1 MTAKKKV
8 AEVPRMLSL
17 EATATYLGLT
27 IPELTNLLPELQ
39 DKGFPNPIP
48 TLGLWDRKVLDIWLD
63 RESGI
68 STKAYGFYPP
78 EPQKLNPAS
87 RTPSK
92 QILPSSNPTQNIG
105 YTVAECIDDYMR
117 WFRCHRRRVRE
128 TQYQINASILPK
140 FGHRLVSSLTVKEI
154 RKWHDDISKSPKS
167 IHAAFGEPR
176 RYGPPP
182 KTDEEKRKR
191 KNTAN
196 RDLSILKAALNMAYR
211 DGLVE
216 TDAGWRGAKQFRL
229 VEVSSAECLSVA
241 ECQQLLPHLSPDFR
255 ELVRGALFTGARFT
269 ELAQVTAGDFD
280 ERAGSIYLLPS
291 KNFSSRHVI
300 LTEEGST
307 FFRRMTHNLHKND
320 IVFRRADGS
329 QWLSS
334 DCSHRLKIPCQ
345 LAGLRHVTFHMFRH
359 TYASMLAM
367 SAVPIA
373 VIAKNLGHQ
382 STETCEKFYAH
393 FTKSYVADTIR
404 TNTPKLGIDDPVKG
418 DIRNGAVGIRTNDR
432 TATATIAP
440 QQIPVFSMRELR
452 QRATERGIVGRYEMS
467 KVQLMAALGL

>member
-8 AEVPRMLSL
+8 PEVPRMLSL
-17 EATATYLGLT
+17 DAVATYLGLS
-27 IPELTNLLPELQ
+27 ISEFTNLLPELQ
-39 DKGFPNPIP
+39 DRGFPNPAP
-48 TLGLWDRKVLDIWLD
+48 TLGLWDRKVLDLWLD
-63 RESGI
+63 KESGI
-68 STKAYGFYPP
+68 STRAYGFYPP
-78 EPQKLNPAS
+78 EPQKLNPNS
-87 RTPSK
+87 RTPK
-92 QILPSSNPTQNIG
+92 AQILPSSNQAKNQG

-117 WFRCHRRRVRE
+117 WFRSHRRRIRE

-154 RKWHDDISKSPKS
+154 RKWHEDISKSPKS
-167 IHAAFGEPR
+167 IHSAFGEPR

-211 DGLVE
+211 DGLIDSDV
-216 TDAGWRGAKQFRL
+216 GWRGAKQFRL
-229 VEVSSAECLSVA
+229 VEVSSAECLSVT

-280 ERAGSIYLLPS
+280 DRAGSIYLSPS

-300 LTEEGST
+300 LTAEGCA

-359 TYASMLAM
+359 TYASLLAM
-367 SAVPIA
+367 NRVPIA

-393 FTKSYVADTIR
+393 FTKNYVADTIR
-404 TNTPKLGIDDPVKG
+404 EATPKLGIDEPIRG

-432 TATATIAP
+432 SKAPAVATRRVPDFTM
-440 QQIPVFSMRELR
+440 QELR
-452 QRATERGIVGRYEMS
+452 RRATERGIVRRWEMS
-467 KVQLMAALGL
+467 KEQLIEVLGL